1 MKIEK
6 EKGFFRKFLEWLK
19 TPDEDEIENGEI
31 NIKAFKGEDRD
42 IINALN
48 GTARRV
54 EYTAS
59 TTFTDGTAKR
69 VDHTASTTFTNR
81 DKKRAKTIN
90 EMKAEVETPNMEAK
104 GKKNQ
109 ILEKYLEEK

>member
-31 NIKAFKGEDRD
+31 NIKAFKGEDSD

-54 EYTAS
+54 E
-59 TTFTDGTAKR
+59 
-69 VDHTASTTFTNR
+69 HTASTTFADRAERR
-81 DKKRAKTIN
+81 DKTIKG
-90 EMKAEVETPNMEAK
+90 MKAEVETPNMEAK